1 MRGIGTQAPLAP
13 GQVQQ
18 AAAEAVQQQAK
29 AQAVG
34 RQQEAELAVGVE
46 QTRLGAQALAQ
57 RETLQQR
64 KLALGN
70 SLRTAENRLT
80 ALGMTTKQEL
90 FDSTMRFEQDEL
102 GRTMFNERQL
112 LDYAITHARKIEDF
126 QNYEQTI
133 SQMSERRMR
142 LMQVAQSRLE
152 QALKQSFTE
161 EQTELSQEAKLGLA
175 RAKAALE
182 EKIKREKANAQN
194 RASMWSAIG
203 GTAAAAIAIAIPGGA
218 PFAGAAY
225 AVGSGLGGLA
235 SQTE

>member
-194 RASMWSAIG
+194 RASMWSAVA
-203 GTAAAAIAIAIPGGA
+203 GTAFAGIAIATGFA
-218 PFAGAAY
+218 PLAPAAFSI
-225 AVGSGLGGLA
+225 GSGLGGLA
-235 SQTE
+235 SQAE

>member
-18 AAAEAVQQQAK
+18 AAAEAVQQQTK
-29 AQAVG
+29 AQAEA
-34 RQQEAELAVGVE
+34 RQQEAQMAVGVQE
-46 QTRLGAQALAQ
+46 ARLGQQAIAQ
-57 RETLQQR
+57 RETMQQR

-80 ALGMTTKQEL
+80 ALGMTTKQDL

-102 GRTMFNERQL
+102 GRTIFNERQL
-112 LDYAITHARKIEDF
+112 LDYAITHAKKIEDF
-126 QNYEQTI
+126 QNYEQAI

-142 LMQVAQSRLE
+142 LMQVAQAKLE
-152 QALKQSFTE
+152 QALKQAFTA

-175 RAKAALE
+175 RAKSAIE
-182 EKIKREKANAQN
+182 EKIKREKANAKN

-203 GTAAAAIAIAIPGGA
+203 GVVGAAIGSFGG
-218 PFAGAAY
+218 PAGAA
-225 AVGSGLGGLA
+225 AGFTLGSGLGGLA